1 MGYMDVGGV
10 RYFDVREL
18 NKLYFPVSN
27 LSDMALPSDSTQRI
41 DSTALK
47 SKNIPL
53 AQKNKEELEEL
64 QRYDRKLREQ
74 CDTRR
79 EKYGIKFANIY

>member
-53 AQKNKEELEEL
+53 A
-64 QRYDRKLREQ
+64 
-74 CDTRR
+74 
-79 EKYGIKFANIY
+79 